1 MPAFYQTAVA
11 RLSQTARI
19 MSQINDVF
27 IVSAART
34 PIGSFN
40 GVLKNATAPELGVVA
55 VKAAIERAGLKP
67 EQIEEVYM
75 GNVLQGN
82 VGQAPARQVALK
94 AGCPDSTEA
103 TTINKVCASGMKAIS
118 LAAQNIAL
126 GQRGVMVAGGMESMS
141 NAPSGYGHVWLS
153 FRVGLRAQLP
163 VRADPYRAEV
173 ASPPPPRPPRGKGAW
188 TEPNFSSVSPTW
200 PARAGS
206 AAFVPLGPLLVRSV
220 GAEAATARVCRKFR
234 LLAGGGEGAQPCWRH
249 SGKANYYLPR
259 GNSYGHVQALDSIV
273 KDGLH
278 DVYNQVAMGN
288 CAENTAKKLSITR
301 EQQDEFAIE
310 SYRRS
315 AEAWKANAFANEIA
329 PVTISDRKGDVVV
342 SEDEEYK
349 NVKLDKIPTLR
360 PVFDKNGTITAA
372 NASTLND
379 GASAVVLASEAE
391 VQKLGV
397 KPLAKIVAFADA
409 ACAPID
415 FPIAPAYAIPKALE
429 RAGLTKDDIS
439 LFEINEAFSAV
450 ALANN
455 QMLGLDASKVNV
467 LGGGV
472 SLGHPIGSSG
482 ARIVVTLAHALKPGQ
497 YGCAGV
503 CNGGGGASAI
513 IIKREN

>member
-1 MPAFYQTAVA
+1 MQ
-11 RLSQTARI
+11 
-19 MSQINDVF
+19 
-27 IVSAART
+27 AAD
-34 PIGSFN
+34 
-40 GVLKNATAPELGVVA
+40 A
-55 VKAAIERAGLKP
+55 
-67 EQIEEVYM
+67 
-75 GNVLQGN
+75 
-82 VGQAPARQVALK
+82 
-94 AGCPDSTEA
+94 
-103 TTINKVCASGMKAIS
+103 
-118 LAAQNIAL
+118 
-126 GQRGVMVAGGMESMS
+126 
-141 NAPSGYGHVWLS
+141 
-153 FRVGLRAQLP
+153 
-163 VRADPYRAEV
+163 
-173 ASPPPPRPPRGKGAW
+173 
-188 TEPNFSSVSPTW
+188 
-200 PARAGS
+200 
-206 AAFVPLGPLLVRSV
+206 
-220 GAEAATARVCRKFR
+220 
-234 LLAGGGEGAQPCWRH
+234 
-249 SGKANYYLPR
+249 
-259 GNSYGHVQALDSIV
+259 IV
-273 KDGLH
+273 KDGLF

-288 CAENTAKKLSITR
+288 CAENTAKNHSLSR
-301 EQQDEFAIE
+301 EDQDAYAIE
-310 SYRRS
+310 SYKRS
-315 AEAWKANAFANEIA
+315 ADAWKANAFEKEIA
-329 PVTISDRKGDVVV
+329 PVTISDKKGDIVIK
-342 SEDEEYK
+342 EDEEYK
-349 NVKLDKIPTLR
+349 NVKLEKIPTLR

-391 VQKLGV
+391 VKKMGV

-455 QMLGLDASKVNV
+455 KILGLDASKVNV

>member
-1 MPAFYQTAVA
+1 MPAFSQTAVA

-27 IVSAART
+27 ILSAART
-34 PIGSFN
+34 PVGSFN
-40 GVLKNATAPELGVVA
+40 GVLKKATAPELGVVA

-67 EQIEEVYM
+67 DQIEEVYM

-94 AGCPDSTEA
+94 AGCPNTTEA

-141 NAPSGYGHVWLS
+141 NAP
-153 FRVGLRAQLP
+153 
-163 VRADPYRAEV
+163 
-173 ASPPPPRPPRGKGAW
+173 
-188 TEPNFSSVSPTW
+188 
-200 PARAGS
+200 
-206 AAFVPLGPLLVRSV
+206 
-220 GAEAATARVCRKFR
+220 
-234 LLAGGGEGAQPCWRH
+234 
-249 SGKANYYLPR
+249 YYLPR
-259 GNSYGHVQALDSIV
+259 GNTYGHVQATDAIV

-301 EQQDEFAIE
+301 EQQDNFAIE

-315 AEAWKANAFANEIA
+315 AEAWKAKAFANEIA
-329 PVTISDRKGDVVV
+329 PVTISDKKGDVVI

-349 NVKLDKIPTLR
+349 NVKLEKIPTLR

-429 RAGLTKDDIS
+429 RAGLTKDNIS

>member
-1 MPAFYQTAVA
+1 
-11 RLSQTARI
+11 

-40 GVLKNATAPELGVVA
+40 GVLKKATAPELGVVA

-67 EQIEEVYM
+67 DQIEEVYM

-118 LAAQNIAL
+118 LAAQNIML

-141 NAPSGYGHVWLS
+141 NAP
-153 FRVGLRAQLP
+153 
-163 VRADPYRAEV
+163 
-173 ASPPPPRPPRGKGAW
+173 
-188 TEPNFSSVSPTW
+188 
-200 PARAGS
+200 
-206 AAFVPLGPLLVRSV
+206 
-220 GAEAATARVCRKFR
+220 
-234 LLAGGGEGAQPCWRH
+234 
-249 SGKANYYLPR
+249 YYLPR
-259 GNSYGHVQALDSIV
+259 GNTYGHVQALDSIV

-301 EQQDEFAIE
+301 EQQDAFAIE

-315 AEAWKANAFANEIA
+315 AEAWKTNAFANEIA
-329 PVTISDRKGDVVV
+329 PVTISDKKGDVTV

-349 NVKLDKIPTLR
+349 NVKLEKIPSLR

-391 VQKLGV
+391 VKKLGV

>member
-11 RLSQTARI
+11 RLSQTARV

-27 IVSAART
+27 ILSAART
-34 PIGSFN
+34 PVGSFN
-40 GVLKNATAPELGVVA
+40 GVLKKATAPELGVVA

-67 EQIEEVYM
+67 DQIEEVYM

-94 AGCPDSTEA
+94 AGCPDTTEA

-141 NAPSGYGHVWLS
+141 NAP
-153 FRVGLRAQLP
+153 
-163 VRADPYRAEV
+163 
-173 ASPPPPRPPRGKGAW
+173 
-188 TEPNFSSVSPTW
+188 
-200 PARAGS
+200 
-206 AAFVPLGPLLVRSV
+206 
-220 GAEAATARVCRKFR
+220 
-234 LLAGGGEGAQPCWRH
+234 
-249 SGKANYYLPR
+249 YYLPR
-259 GNSYGHVQALDSIV
+259 GNTYGHVQATDAIV

-301 EQQDEFAIE
+301 EQQDNFAIE

-329 PVTISDRKGDVVV
+329 PVTISDKKGDVVI

-349 NVKLDKIPTLR
+349 NVKLEKIPTLR

>member
-19 MSQINDVF
+19 MSKINDVF
-27 IVSAART
+27 ILSAART
-34 PIGSFN
+34 PVGSFN
-40 GVLKNATAPELGVVA
+40 GVLKKATAPELGVVA

-67 EQIEEVYM
+67 DQIEEVYM

-94 AGCPDSTEA
+94 AGCPDTTEA

-141 NAPSGYGHVWLS
+141 NAP
-153 FRVGLRAQLP
+153 
-163 VRADPYRAEV
+163 
-173 ASPPPPRPPRGKGAW
+173 
-188 TEPNFSSVSPTW
+188 
-200 PARAGS
+200 
-206 AAFVPLGPLLVRSV
+206 
-220 GAEAATARVCRKFR
+220 
-234 LLAGGGEGAQPCWRH
+234 
-249 SGKANYYLPR
+249 YYLPR
-259 GNSYGHVQALDSIV
+259 GNTYGHVQATDAIV

-301 EQQDEFAIE
+301 EQQDNFAIE

-315 AEAWKANAFANEIA
+315 AEAWKADAFANEIA
-329 PVTISDRKGDVVV
+329 PVTISDKKGDVVI

-349 NVKLDKIPTLR
+349 NVKLEKIPTLR

>member
-40 GVLKNATAPELGVVA
+40 GVLKKATAPELGVVA

-67 EQIEEVYM
+67 DQIEEVYM

-94 AGCPDSTEA
+94 AGCPETTEA

-141 NAPSGYGHVWLS
+141 NAP
-153 FRVGLRAQLP
+153 
-163 VRADPYRAEV
+163 
-173 ASPPPPRPPRGKGAW
+173 
-188 TEPNFSSVSPTW
+188 
-200 PARAGS
+200 
-206 AAFVPLGPLLVRSV
+206 
-220 GAEAATARVCRKFR
+220 
-234 LLAGGGEGAQPCWRH
+234 
-249 SGKANYYLPR
+249 YYLPR
-259 GNSYGHVQALDSIV
+259 GNTYGHVQALDSIV

-301 EQQDEFAIE
+301 EQQDNFAIE

-329 PVTISDRKGDVVV
+329 PVTISDKKGDVVI

-349 NVKLDKIPTLR
+349 NVKLEKIPTLR
-360 PVFDKNGTITAA
+360 PVFAKDGTITAA

-391 VQKLGV
+391 CQKLGV
-397 KPLAKIVAFADA
+397 KPLAKIISFADA

-455 QMLGLDASKVNV
+455 QMLDLDPSKVNV

>member
-1 MPAFYQTAVA
+1 MPAFYPTAVA

-40 GVLKNATAPELGVVA
+40 GVLKKATAPELGVVA
-55 VKAAIERAGLKP
+55 VKAAIERAGLQP
-67 EQIEEVYM
+67 DQIEEVYM

-82 VGQAPARQVALK
+82 VGQAPARQVAIK

-118 LAAQNIAL
+118 LAAQSIAL

-141 NAPSGYGHVWLS
+141 NAP
-153 FRVGLRAQLP
+153 
-163 VRADPYRAEV
+163 
-173 ASPPPPRPPRGKGAW
+173 
-188 TEPNFSSVSPTW
+188 
-200 PARAGS
+200 
-206 AAFVPLGPLLVRSV
+206 
-220 GAEAATARVCRKFR
+220 
-234 LLAGGGEGAQPCWRH
+234 
-249 SGKANYYLPR
+249 YYLPR
-259 GNSYGHVQALDSIV
+259 GNSYGHVQATDAIV
-273 KDGLH
+273 KDGLF

-301 EQQDEFAIE
+301 EQQDAFAIE

-315 AEAWKANAFANEIA
+315 AEAWKANAFATEIA
-329 PVTISDRKGDVVV
+329 PVTIADRKGDVVV

-379 GASAVVLASEAE
+379 GASAVVLASAAE
-391 VQKLGV
+391 VDKMGV
-397 KPLAKIVAFADA
+397 KPLAKIVAYADA

-429 RAGLTKDDIS
+429 RAGLTKDDIA

-455 QMLGLDASKVNV
+455 QMLGLDAGKVNV

-513 IIKREN
+513 IIKRE

>member
-1 MPAFYQTAVA
+1 MPAFYQTAVR

-40 GVLKNATAPELGVVA
+40 GVLKKATAPELGVVA
-55 VKAAIERAGLKP
+55 VKAAIQRAGLKP
-67 EQIEEVYM
+67 DQIEEVYM

-94 AGCPDSTEA
+94 AGCPDTTEA

-126 GQRGVMVAGGMESMS
+126 GQRSIMVAGGMESMS
-141 NAPSGYGHVWLS
+141 NAP
-153 FRVGLRAQLP
+153 
-163 VRADPYRAEV
+163 
-173 ASPPPPRPPRGKGAW
+173 
-188 TEPNFSSVSPTW
+188 
-200 PARAGS
+200 
-206 AAFVPLGPLLVRSV
+206 
-220 GAEAATARVCRKFR
+220 
-234 LLAGGGEGAQPCWRH
+234 
-249 SGKANYYLPR
+249 YYLPR
-259 GNSYGHVQALDSIV
+259 GNTYGHVQATDAIV

-301 EQQDEFAIE
+301 EQQDAFAIE

-329 PVTISDRKGDVVV
+329 PVTISDKKGDVVI

-349 NVKLDKIPTLR
+349 NVKLEKIPSLR

-391 VQKLGV
+391 VAKLGI

-429 RAGLTKDDIS
+429 RAGLTKDDIA

>member
-1 MPAFYQTAVA
+1 MLETFGKSKVCQQPFERASTDRRLILHCTAV
-11 RLSQTARI
+11 
-19 MSQINDVF
+19 
-27 IVSAART
+27 
-34 PIGSFN
+34 
-40 GVLKNATAPELGVVA
+40 
-55 VKAAIERAGLKP
+55 
-67 EQIEEVYM
+67 
-75 GNVLQGN
+75 
-82 VGQAPARQVALK
+82 
-94 AGCPDSTEA
+94 
-103 TTINKVCASGMKAIS
+103 
-118 LAAQNIAL
+118 
-126 GQRGVMVAGGMESMS
+126 
-141 NAPSGYGHVWLS
+141 
-153 FRVGLRAQLP
+153 
-163 VRADPYRAEV
+163 
-173 ASPPPPRPPRGKGAW
+173 
-188 TEPNFSSVSPTW
+188 SS
-200 PARAGS
+200 
-206 AAFVPLGPLLVRSV
+206 
-220 GAEAATARVCRKFR
+220 
-234 LLAGGGEGAQPCWRH
+234 
-249 SGKANYYLPR
+249 YYLPR

>member
-1 MPAFYQTAVA
+1 
-11 RLSQTARI
+11 

-27 IVSAART
+27 IISAART

-40 GVLKNATAPELGVVA
+40 GVLKKATAPELGVVA

-67 EQIEEVYM
+67 DQIEEVYM

-94 AGCPDSTEA
+94 AGCPDTTEA

-141 NAPSGYGHVWLS
+141 NAP
-153 FRVGLRAQLP
+153 
-163 VRADPYRAEV
+163 
-173 ASPPPPRPPRGKGAW
+173 
-188 TEPNFSSVSPTW
+188 
-200 PARAGS
+200 
-206 AAFVPLGPLLVRSV
+206 
-220 GAEAATARVCRKFR
+220 
-234 LLAGGGEGAQPCWRH
+234 
-249 SGKANYYLPR
+249 YYLPR
-259 GNSYGHVQALDSIV
+259 GNSYGHVQATDAII
-273 KDGLH
+273 KDGLF
-278 DVYNQVAMGN
+278 DVYNQFAMGN

-301 EQQDEFAIE
+301 EQQDAFAIE

-329 PVTISDRKGDVVV
+329 PVTISDKKGDMVI

-349 NVKLDKIPTLR
+349 NVKLEKIPSLR

-379 GASAVVLASEAE
+379 GASAVVLASAAE
-391 VQKLGV
+391 VEKLGV

-429 RAGLTKDDIS
+429 KAGLTKDDIA

-455 QMLGLDASKVNV
+455 QMLELDASKVNV

-482 ARIVVTLAHALKPGQ
+482 ARIVVTLAYALKPGQ

-513 IIKREN
+513 IIKRE

>member
-19 MSQINDVF
+19 MSKINDVF
-27 IVSAART
+27 ILSAART
-34 PIGSFN
+34 PVGSFN
-40 GVLKNATAPELGVVA
+40 GVLKKATAPELGVVA

-67 EQIEEVYM
+67 NQIEEVYM

-94 AGCPDSTEA
+94 AGCPDTTEA

-141 NAPSGYGHVWLS
+141 NAP
-153 FRVGLRAQLP
+153 
-163 VRADPYRAEV
+163 
-173 ASPPPPRPPRGKGAW
+173 
-188 TEPNFSSVSPTW
+188 
-200 PARAGS
+200 
-206 AAFVPLGPLLVRSV
+206 
-220 GAEAATARVCRKFR
+220 
-234 LLAGGGEGAQPCWRH
+234 
-249 SGKANYYLPR
+249 YYLPR
-259 GNSYGHVQALDSIV
+259 GNTYGHVQATDAIV

-301 EQQDEFAIE
+301 EQQDNFAIE

-329 PVTISDRKGDVVV
+329 PVTISDKKGDVVI

-349 NVKLDKIPTLR
+349 NVKLEKIPTLR

-503 CNGGGGASAI
+503 CNGGGGASAV

>member
-27 IVSAART
+27 IISAART

-40 GVLKNATAPELGVVA
+40 GVLKKATAPELGVVA

-67 EQIEEVYM
+67 DQIEEVYM

-94 AGCPDSTEA
+94 AGCPDTTEA

-141 NAPSGYGHVWLS
+141 NAP
-153 FRVGLRAQLP
+153 
-163 VRADPYRAEV
+163 
-173 ASPPPPRPPRGKGAW
+173 
-188 TEPNFSSVSPTW
+188 
-200 PARAGS
+200 
-206 AAFVPLGPLLVRSV
+206 
-220 GAEAATARVCRKFR
+220 
-234 LLAGGGEGAQPCWRH
+234 
-249 SGKANYYLPR
+249 YYLPR
-259 GNSYGHVQALDSIV
+259 GNSYGHVQATDAII
-273 KDGLH
+273 KDGLF
-278 DVYNQVAMGN
+278 DVYNQFAMGN

-301 EQQDEFAIE
+301 EQQDAFAIE

-329 PVTISDRKGDVVV
+329 PVTISDKKGDMVI

-349 NVKLDKIPTLR
+349 NVKLEKIPSLR

-379 GASAVVLASEAE
+379 GASAVVLASAAE
-391 VQKLGV
+391 VEKLGV

-429 RAGLTKDDIS
+429 KAGLTKDDIA

-455 QMLGLDASKVNV
+455 QMLELDASKVNV

-482 ARIVVTLAHALKPGQ
+482 ARIVVTLAYALKPGQ

-513 IIKREN
+513 IIKRE

>member
-11 RLSQTARI
+11 RLHQTARI
-19 MSQINDVF
+19 MTQINDVF

-40 GVLKNATAPELGVVA
+40 GVLKKATAPELGVVA

-67 EQIEEVYM
+67 DQIEEVYM

-94 AGCPDSTEA
+94 AGCPDTTEA

-118 LAAQNIAL
+118 LAAQSIQL

-141 NAPSGYGHVWLS
+141 NAP
-153 FRVGLRAQLP
+153 
-163 VRADPYRAEV
+163 
-173 ASPPPPRPPRGKGAW
+173 
-188 TEPNFSSVSPTW
+188 
-200 PARAGS
+200 
-206 AAFVPLGPLLVRSV
+206 
-220 GAEAATARVCRKFR
+220 
-234 LLAGGGEGAQPCWRH
+234 
-249 SGKANYYLPR
+249 YYLPR
-259 GNSYGHVQALDSIV
+259 GNAYGHIQATDAIV

-288 CAENTAKKLSITR
+288 CAENTAKKLSLSR
-301 EQQDEFAIE
+301 EDQDAFAIE

-315 AEAWKANAFANEIA
+315 AEAWKAGAFANEIA
-329 PVTISDRKGDVVV
+329 PVTIADKKGEVVI

-349 NVKLDKIPTLR
+349 NVKLEKIPTLR

-455 QMLGLDASKVNV
+455 KMLELDASKVNV

>member
-1 MPAFYQTAVA
+1 MNSMVA
-11 RLSQTARI
+11 RTQT
-19 MSQINDVF
+19 QINDVY

-40 GVLKNATAPELGVVA
+40 GVLKKATAPELGVVA
-55 VKAAIERAGLKP
+55 VKAAIERAGIKP
-67 EQIEEVYM
+67 DQVEEVYM

-94 AGCPDSTEA
+94 SGCPDTTEA

-118 LAAQNIAL
+118 LAAQSIAL

-141 NAPSGYGHVWLS
+141 NAP
-153 FRVGLRAQLP
+153 
-163 VRADPYRAEV
+163 
-173 ASPPPPRPPRGKGAW
+173 
-188 TEPNFSSVSPTW
+188 
-200 PARAGS
+200 
-206 AAFVPLGPLLVRSV
+206 
-220 GAEAATARVCRKFR
+220 
-234 LLAGGGEGAQPCWRH
+234 
-249 SGKANYYLPR
+249 YYLPR
-259 GNSYGHVQALDSIV
+259 GNAYGHVQATDAIV
-273 KDGLH
+273 KDGLF
-278 DVYNQVAMGN
+278 DVYNQFAMGN

-301 EQQDEFAIE
+301 EQQDAFAVE

-315 AEAWKANAFANEIA
+315 AEAWKANAFASEIA
-329 PVTISDRKGDVVV
+329 PVTISDKKGDVVI

-349 NVKLDKIPTLR
+349 NVKLEKIPSLR

-391 VQKLGV
+391 VAKMGV

-429 RAGLTKDDIS
+429 RAGLTKDDIA